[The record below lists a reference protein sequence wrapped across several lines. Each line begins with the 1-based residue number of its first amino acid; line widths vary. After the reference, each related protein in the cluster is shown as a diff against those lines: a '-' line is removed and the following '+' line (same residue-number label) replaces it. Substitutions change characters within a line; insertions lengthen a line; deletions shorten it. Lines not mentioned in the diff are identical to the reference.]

1 MSELVRICSRSEL
14 PPVGEARE
22 VEYQGRLLCM
32 ANDRGRLTLMDNVC
46 PHRGGPLGQGLIEN
60 GKLIC
65 PWHAW
70 AFDLKTGQATHS
82 QDRVQVFE
90 VEMRGE
96 DVFGRL

>member
-14 PPVGEARE
+14 PPEGEARE
-22 VEYQGRLLCM
+22 LDYHGRLLCV
-32 ANDRGRLTLMDNVC
+32 ARDRGRVILMDDVC
-46 PHRGGPLGQGLIEN
+46 PHRGGPLGQGLIED

-70 AFDLKTGQATHS
+70 AFDLKTGKATHS
-82 QDRVQVFE
+82 QDRVQIFE
-90 VEMRGE
+90 VEVKGD